1 MAPDS
6 SAGQIKKAYYKLA
19 MAHHPDKGG
28 DTAEFQKI
36 GDAYQARPRGWGV
49 IGAQLLG
56 GRWGPSDWL
65 RRRCSR
71 TRRVARSTTWRG
83 GRGSRSK
90 WSTRAPSNPNPN
102 PNPNPN
108 LNPSPNNQP

>member
-56 GRWGPSDWL
+56 GRWLSVVSGGAVGTVRLAETQVLSDAS
-65 RRRCSR
+65 SR
-71 TRRVARSTTWRG
+71 KKYDLE
-83 GRGSRSK
+83 GRAGREK
-90 WSTRAPSNPNPN
+90 QMVDPGAV
-102 PNPNPN
+102 
-108 LNPSPNNQP
+108 